1 MVRGV
6 PAVWGTLNL
15 SRTNKHPESN
25 QWQAAS
31 QNL

>member
-15 SRTNKHPESN
+15 SRTNNHTESK
-25 QWQAAS
+25 QWQATP
-31 QNL
+31 QNR